1 MLWLPVVTA
10 LSICLGLWLG
20 AWLTRTDPD
29 QQALRKLQRV
39 FGIVEQA
46 YVDPVDFDSLV
57 ELTIPEIL
65 HNLDP
70 HSVYIPADRRV
81 AANRDLEGSFYGI
94 GIQFQMLSDTLYI
107 VEVINGGAA
116 EEAGMKPGDK
126 IVEVDGEVIAGKNKS
141 TEDIFGM
148 LRGPEGTEV
157 SVKVKRHNSPGLL
170 TFDLIR
176 GEVPVS
182 PIDAAYV
189 FNDTIGYLRLG
200 KFSDN
205 TYSEFIT
212 AVVNLQY
219 QGATSLILDLRGN
232 GGGYMLPAVL
242 IANEF
247 LGEPDQVIVSTRGRN
262 PGDNRTI
269 YSDGKSM
276 LGEMPVTVLIDEF
289 TASSS
294 EILAG
299 ALQDNDRALVLGRRS
314 FGKGLVQTPFEL
326 PDSSEFRLTVQR
338 YFTPSGRCIQ
348 KDYQA
353 PSGSAYEMEVVERY
367 DNGEIFS
374 ADSIRID
381 TADVYHTVGGRTVY
395 GGGGI
400 IPDVFVP
407 SDTSGVTS
415 YYIRVVNDGLVRDF
429 SYEYADLNRDRL
441 SAFDTV
447 DQIYAS
453 LPADPVLLQSFVHYA
468 AAKGVAPRW
477 YYINTS
483 APLLVNQIKAL
494 IVRDVIGM
502 NGYFEVVNTR
512 DPVVNEAVRRL
523 DAGDARIPI
532 QQQANGQK

>member
-1 MLWLPVVTA
+1 MLWLPVVA
-10 LSICLGLWLG
+10 SVSICAGLWLG

-29 QQALRKLQRV
+29 QQAMRKLQRV

-57 ELTIPEIL
+57 ELTIPEL
-65 HNLDP
+65 LQNLDP
-70 HSVYIPADRRV
+70 HSVYIPADKRV

-116 EEAGMKPGDK
+116 EEAGMQAGDK
-126 IVEVDGEVIAGKNKS
+126 IIEVDGEVIAGKGTS
-141 TEDIFGM
+141 TEDIYGM
-148 LRGPEGTEV
+148 LRGAEGTKV
-157 SVKVKRHNSPGLL
+157 TVKVKRHNTPELL
-170 TFDLIR
+170 EFDLIR

-205 TYSEFIT
+205 TFREFMT
-212 AVVNLQY
+212 ATINLRY
-219 QGATSLILDLRGN
+219 QGAKALILDLRGN
-232 GGGYMLPAVL
+232 GGGFMLPAVL
-242 IANEF
+242 MANEF
-247 LGEPDQVIVSTRGRN
+247 LGEPDRVIVSTRGRN

-269 YSDGKSM
+269 NSDGMASF
-276 LGEMPVTVLIDEF
+276 GEMPLTVLIDEF

-299 ALQDNDRALVLGRRS
+299 ALQDNDRALVIGRRS

-348 KDYQA
+348 KDYHA

-367 DNGEIFS
+367 DNGEIFN
-374 ADSIRID
+374 ADSMRVD
-381 TADVYHTVGGRTVY
+381 TAQVFHTVSGRPVY

-407 SDTSGVTS
+407 SDTAGVTS

-441 SAFDTV
+441 SSCDTV
-447 DQIYAS
+447 DQIFAS
-453 LPADPVLLQSFVHYA
+453 LPSDATLLQSFVHYA
-468 AAKGVAPRW
+468 QQRGVAPRW

-494 IVRDVIGM
+494 IVRDVLGM

-512 DPVVNEAVRRL
+512 DAVVNEAVRRL
-523 DAGDARIPI
+523 DAGDAHAPI
-532 QQQANGQK
+532 QQITHGQK